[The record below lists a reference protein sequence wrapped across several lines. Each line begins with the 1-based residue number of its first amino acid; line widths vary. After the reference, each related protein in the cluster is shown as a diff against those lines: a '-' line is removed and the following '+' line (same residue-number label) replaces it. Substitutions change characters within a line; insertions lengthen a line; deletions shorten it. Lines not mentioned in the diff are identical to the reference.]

1 MKCICL
7 DVKGKIYAVVI
18 GRIDIRGE
26 SMATKKKLG
35 DLLVDLGLFTE
46 SDLKSVLEVQK
57 ITKKKLGEIIVE
69 EKYLTE
75 QELLKVLEFQLGVPY
90 IDLDRFSID
99 ADAPKLISESL
110 AKRYTIVPIT
120 YNDVSITLAMNDPLD
135 IYAIDDVKLATGLEV
150 KPLIASKSAI
160 IDAIG
165 FFYEKEGA
173 QKAIDEF
180 KREYDENDLDGLD
193 EEMMNDINNAPVV
206 KLINSIISQ
215 AVKLKASDIHIEPFE
230 KMLKVRC
237 RVDGDLIEVMRPSK
251 AAHAAIVTRIKIMG
265 KMDISERRKPQ
276 DGRMDMNVDGRVIDM
291 RISVLPTVFGEKVVI
306 RILDRASF
314 MMTKQE
320 LGFTDNNMNLF
331 NKVMKNPNGIIL
343 ITGPTGSGKST
354 TLYTVLAEM
363 NKVDRNIVTIEDP
376 VEYSLDGINQVQV
389 NPKAEL
395 TFASGLR
402 SILRQDPD
410 IIMVGEIRDPDT
422 VNIAIRA
429 AITGHLVLST
439 IHTNDTASTISRL
452 INMGIDPYLVAS
464 SVVGIM
470 AQRLVKKICTNCK
483 VSYEIDEKVAF
494 LVGVEKGTI
503 IYRGE
508 GCSKCNETGTSG
520 RTAVHEVMVIDRE
533 IRNLINE
540 GKTIDKIKD
549 KAIESGMDT
558 LKDACRDL
566 LLKGIITIDEML
578 KITYSTE
585 V

>member
-1 MKCICL
+1 
-7 DVKGKIYAVVI
+7 
-18 GRIDIRGE
+18 
-26 SMATKKKLG
+26 MATKKKLG
-35 DLLVDLGLFTE
+35 DLLVDLGLFSE
-46 SDLKSVLEVQK
+46 SNLKAVLEVQK
-57 ITKKKLGEIIVE
+57 TTKKKLGEILIE

-75 QELLKVLEFQLGVPY
+75 QEFLEVLEFQLGVPY
-90 IDLDRFSID
+90 IDLDRYTVNS
-99 ADAPKLISESL
+99 DAPKLISENL
-110 AKRYTIVPIT
+110 ARRHTIIPVT
-120 YNDVSITLAMNDPLD
+120 YDDVSINLAMNDPLD

-150 KPLIASKSAI
+150 KPLIAGKGAI
-160 IDAIG
+160 IDAID

-180 KREYDENDLDGLD
+180 KREYDESELEGLD

-206 KLINSIISQ
+206 KLINSIINQ

-230 KMLKVRC
+230 KKLKVRC
-237 RVDGDLIEVMRPSK
+237 RVDGDLIEVMSPSK

-276 DGRMDMNVDGRVIDM
+276 DGRMEKTVDGRIIDM

-306 RILDRASF
+306 RILDRANFLMS
-314 MMTKQE
+314 KQE
-320 LGFTDNNMNLF
+320 LGFTENNLNLF
-331 NKVMKNPNGIIL
+331 DKMIRNPNGIIL

-363 NKVDRNIVTIEDP
+363 NSVERNIVTLEDP

-439 IHTNDTASTISRL
+439 VHTNDTASTISRL
-452 INMGIDPYLVAS
+452 LNMGIDPYLIAS

-483 VSYEIDEKVAF
+483 VSLEIDEKVAA
-494 LVGVEKGTI
+494 LVGVEKGTT
-503 IYRGE
+503 IYKGA
-508 GCSKCNETGTSG
+508 GCSKCNETGTAG
-520 RTAVHEVMVIDRE
+520 RTAVHEVMVVDRE
-533 IRNLINE
+533 IRNMINE
-540 GKTIDKIKD
+540 GKSIDMIKD
-549 KAIESGMDT
+549 KAVESGMNT

-566 LLKGIITIDEML
+566 LLNGIITVDEML

-585 V
+585 T

>member
-1 MKCICL
+1 
-7 DVKGKIYAVVI
+7 
-18 GRIDIRGE
+18 
-26 SMATKKKLG
+26 MATKKKLG
-35 DLLVDLGLFTE
+35 DLLVDLGLFSE
-46 SDLKSVLEVQK
+46 SNLKAVLEVQK
-57 ITKKKLGEIIVE
+57 TTKKKLGEILIE

-75 QELLKVLEFQLGVPY
+75 QEFLEVLEFQLGVPY
-90 IDLDRFSID
+90 IDLDRYTVNS
-99 ADAPKLISESL
+99 DAPKLISENL
-110 AKRYTIVPIT
+110 ARRHTIIPVT
-120 YNDVSITLAMNDPLD
+120 YDDVSINLAMNDPLD

-150 KPLIASKSAI
+150 KPLIAGKGAI
-160 IDAIG
+160 IDAID

-180 KREYDENDLDGLD
+180 KREYDESELEGLD

-206 KLINSIISQ
+206 KLINSIINQ

-230 KMLKVRC
+230 KKLKVRC
-237 RVDGDLIEVMRPSK
+237 RVDGDLIEVMSPSK

-276 DGRMDMNVDGRVIDM
+276 DGRMEKTVDGRIIDM

-306 RILDRASF
+306 RILDRANFLMS
-314 MMTKQE
+314 KQE
-320 LGFTDNNMNLF
+320 LGFTENNLNLF
-331 NKVMKNPNGIIL
+331 DKMIRNPNGIIL

-363 NKVDRNIVTIEDP
+363 NSVERNIVTVEDP

-439 IHTNDTASTISRL
+439 VHTNDTASTISRL
-452 INMGIDPYLVAS
+452 LNMGIDPYLIAS

-483 VSYEIDEKVAF
+483 VSLEIDEKVAA
-494 LVGVEKGTI
+494 LVGVEKGTT
-503 IYRGE
+503 IYKGA
-508 GCSKCNETGTSG
+508 GCSKCNETGTAG
-520 RTAVHEVMVIDRE
+520 RTAVHEVMVVDRE
-533 IRNLINE
+533 IRNMINE
-540 GKTIDKIKD
+540 GKSIDMIKD
-549 KAIESGMDT
+549 KAVESGMNT

-566 LLKGIITIDEML
+566 LLNGIITVDEML

-585 V
+585 T

>member
-1 MKCICL
+1 
-7 DVKGKIYAVVI
+7 
-18 GRIDIRGE
+18 
-26 SMATKKKLG
+26 MATKKKLG
-35 DLLVDLGLFTE
+35 DLLVDLGLFSE
-46 SDLKSVLEVQK
+46 SNLKAVLEVQK
-57 ITKKKLGEIIVE
+57 TTKKKLGEILIE

-75 QELLKVLEFQLGVPY
+75 QEFLEVLEFQLGVPY
-90 IDLDRFSID
+90 IDLDRYTVNS
-99 ADAPKLISESL
+99 DAPKLISENL
-110 AKRYTIVPIT
+110 ARRHTIIPVT
-120 YNDVSITLAMNDPLD
+120 YDDVSINLAMNDPLD

-150 KPLIASKSAI
+150 KPLIAGKGAI
-160 IDAIG
+160 IDAID

-180 KREYDENDLDGLD
+180 KREYDESELEGLD

-206 KLINSIISQ
+206 KLINSIINQ

-230 KMLKVRC
+230 KKLKVRC
-237 RVDGDLIEVMRPSK
+237 RVDGDLIEVMSPSK

-276 DGRMDMNVDGRVIDM
+276 DGRMEKTVDGRIIDM

-306 RILDRASF
+306 RILDRANFLMS
-314 MMTKQE
+314 KQE
-320 LGFTDNNMNLF
+320 LGFTENNLNLF
-331 NKVMKNPNGIIL
+331 DKMVRNPNGIIL

-363 NKVDRNIVTIEDP
+363 NSVERNIVTVEDP

-439 IHTNDTASTISRL
+439 VHTNDTASTISRL
-452 INMGIDPYLVAS
+452 LNMGIDPYLIAS

-483 VSYEIDEKVAF
+483 VSLEIDEKVAA
-494 LVGVEKGTI
+494 LVGVEKGTT
-503 IYRGE
+503 IYKGA
-508 GCSKCNETGTSG
+508 GCSKCNETGTAG
-520 RTAVHEVMVIDRE
+520 RTAVHEVMVVDRE
-533 IRNLINE
+533 IRNMINE
-540 GKTIDKIKD
+540 GRSIDMIKD
-549 KAIESGMDT
+549 KAVESGMNT

-566 LLKGIITIDEML
+566 LLNGIITVDEML

-585 V
+585 T

>member
-1 MKCICL
+1 
-7 DVKGKIYAVVI
+7 
-18 GRIDIRGE
+18 
-26 SMATKKKLG
+26 MATKKKLG
-35 DLLVDLGLFTE
+35 DLLVDLGLFSE
-46 SDLKSVLEVQK
+46 SNLKAVLEVQK
-57 ITKKKLGEIIVE
+57 TTKKKLGEILIE

-75 QELLKVLEFQLGVPY
+75 KEFLEVLEFQLGVPY
-90 IDLDRFSID
+90 IDLDRFTVNS
-99 ADAPKLISESL
+99 DAPKLISENL
-110 AKRYTIVPIT
+110 ARRHTVIPVT
-120 YNDVSITLAMNDPLD
+120 YDDVSINLAMNDPLD

-150 KPLIASKSAI
+150 KPLIAGKGAI
-160 IDAIG
+160 IDAID

-180 KREYDENDLDGLD
+180 KREYDESELEGLD

-206 KLINSIISQ
+206 KLINSIINQ

-230 KMLKVRC
+230 KKLKVRC
-237 RVDGDLIEVMRPSK
+237 RVDGDLIEVMTPSK
-251 AAHAAIVTRIKIMG
+251 KAHAAIVTRIKIMG

-276 DGRMDMNVDGRVIDM
+276 DGRMEKTVDGRIIDM

-306 RILDRASF
+306 RILDRANFLMS
-314 MMTKQE
+314 KEE
-320 LGFTDNNMNLF
+320 LGFTENNLNLF
-331 NKVMKNPNGIIL
+331 DKMIRNPNGIIL

-363 NKVDRNIVTIEDP
+363 NSVERNIVTVEDP

-439 IHTNDTASTISRL
+439 VHTNDTASTISRL
-452 INMGIDPYLVAS
+452 LNMGIDPYLIAS

-483 VSYEIDEKVAF
+483 VSLEIDEKVAG
-494 LVGVEKGTI
+494 LVGVDKGTT
-503 IYRGE
+503 IYKGA
-508 GCSKCNETGTSG
+508 GCSKCNETGTAG
-520 RTAVHEVMVIDRE
+520 RTAVHEVMVVDRE
-533 IRNLINE
+533 IRNMINE
-540 GKTIDKIKD
+540 GKSIDMIKD
-549 KAIESGMDT
+549 KAVESGMNT

-566 LLKGIITIDEML
+566 LLNGIITVDEML

-585 V
+585 T

>member
-1 MKCICL
+1 
-7 DVKGKIYAVVI
+7 
-18 GRIDIRGE
+18 
-26 SMATKKKLG
+26 MATKKKLG
-35 DLLVDLGLFTE
+35 DLLVDLGLFSE
-46 SDLKSVLEVQK
+46 SNLKAVLEVQK
-57 ITKKKLGEIIVE
+57 TTKKKLGEILIE

-75 QELLKVLEFQLGVPY
+75 QEFLEVLEFQLGVPY
-90 IDLDRFSID
+90 IDLDRFTVNS
-99 ADAPKLISESL
+99 DAPKLISENL
-110 AKRYTIVPIT
+110 ARRHTIIPVT
-120 YNDVSITLAMNDPLD
+120 YDDVSINLAMNDPLD

-150 KPLIASKSAI
+150 KPLIAGKGAI
-160 IDAIG
+160 IDAID

-180 KREYDENDLDGLD
+180 KREYDESELEGLD

-206 KLINSIISQ
+206 KLINSIINQ

-230 KMLKVRC
+230 KKLKVRC
-237 RVDGDLIEVMRPSK
+237 RVDGDLIEVMSPSK

-276 DGRMDMNVDGRVIDM
+276 DGRMEKTVDGRIIDM

-306 RILDRASF
+306 RILDRANFLMS
-314 MMTKQE
+314 KQE
-320 LGFTDNNMNLF
+320 LGFTENNLNLF
-331 NKVMKNPNGIIL
+331 DKMIRNSNGIIL

-363 NKVDRNIVTIEDP
+363 NSVERNIVTVEDP

-439 IHTNDTASTISRL
+439 VHTNDTASTISRL
-452 INMGIDPYLVAS
+452 LNMGIDPYLIAS

-483 VSYEIDEKVAF
+483 VSMEIDEKVAV
-494 LVGVEKGTI
+494 LVGVEKGTT
-503 IYRGE
+503 IYKGE
-508 GCSKCNETGTSG
+508 GCSKCNDTGTAG
-520 RTAVHEVMVIDRE
+520 RTAVHEVMVVDRE
-533 IRNLINE
+533 IRNMINE
-540 GKTIDKIKD
+540 GKSIDMIKD
-549 KAIESGMDT
+549 KAVESGMNT

-566 LLKGIITIDEML
+566 LLNGKITVDEML

-585 V
+585 T